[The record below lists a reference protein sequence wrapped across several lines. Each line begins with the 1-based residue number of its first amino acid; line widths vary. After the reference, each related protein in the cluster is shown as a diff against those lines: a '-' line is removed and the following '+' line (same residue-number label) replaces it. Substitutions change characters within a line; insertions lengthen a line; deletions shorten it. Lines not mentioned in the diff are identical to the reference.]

1 MSLHILEEMPNIAQK
16 KVMKEINIEGYKG
29 VISLDANNKSD
40 RLRVTA
46 VDDKGHADSHY
57 VFNQE
62 AISNCSN
69 LTYIRKGG
77 RTKFYSDETEIHPC
91 EYDYPVSP

>member
-1 MSLHILEEMPNIAQK
+1 MEEIR
-16 KVMKEINIEGYKG
+16 IKG
-29 VISLDANNKSD
+29 NKGKFCFDTNTNSD
-40 RLRVTA
+40 KFRVTA
-46 VDDKGHADSHY
+46 VDDKGVADSHY

-62 AISNCSN
+62 AIPNCDN

-77 RTKFYSDETEIHPC
+77 RTRFYSSGIEILPC

>member
-1 MSLHILEEMPNIAQK
+1 MEEI
-16 KVMKEINIEGYKG
+16 IIKG
-29 VISLDANNKSD
+29 NNGTICFDTNSKSD
-40 RLRVTA
+40 KLRVTA

-62 AISNCSN
+62 AISNCSH

-77 RTKFYSDETEIHPC
+77 RTRFYSNENEIHPC

>member
-1 MSLHILEEMPNIAQK
+1 MENI
-16 KVMKEINIEGYKG
+16 IIRGNKG
-29 VISLDANNKSD
+29 TICFDANSKSD
-40 RLRVTA
+40 KLRVTA

-62 AISNCSN
+62 AISNCSH

-77 RTKFYSDETEIHPC
+77 RTRFYFFGTEIHPC
-91 EYDYPVSP
+91 EYDFPVSPY

>member
-1 MSLHILEEMPNIAQK
+1 MEEIRI
-16 KVMKEINIEGYKG
+16 KENKG
-29 VISLDANNKSD
+29 TICFDTNNKSNK
-40 RLRVTA
+40 LRVTT
-46 VDDKGHADSHY
+46 VDDKGYADSHY

-77 RTKFYSDETEIHPC
+77 RTRFYSGGTEIHPC
-91 EYDYPVSP
+91 EYDYPVSSQN

>member
-1 MSLHILEEMPNIAQK
+1 MSLHISEEMPNIAQK
-16 KVMKEINIEGYKG
+16 KNMEKIIIKGSKGIVCFDSNI
-29 VISLDANNKSD
+29 KSD
-40 RLRVTA
+40 KLRVTA

-62 AISNCSN
+62 AISNCSS

-77 RTKFYSDETEIHPC
+77 RTKFYYDGAEILPC